1 MMGKI
6 SNWATKTEQIE
17 KTNKISLIF
26 FTLTKT
32 LQIFNI
38 QLLVA
43 DPTEDTMNGKKADI
57 LSNAMK
63 QIAAQVC

>member
-6 SNWATKTEQIE
+6 LSWATKTEQIE
-17 KTNKISLIF
+17 KANKISLIF
-26 FTLTKT
+26 FTLTKV
-32 LQIFNI
+32 LQIFII

-63 QIAAQVC
+63 QIAAHVC